1 MTRLFR
7 AKAMQTMAAPEQLNE
22 SIRLVDAKS
31 RWATRLIAV
40 MSLLLLAW
48 LFLGSIPKKTTGLGL
63 SAFEDSGFNRLRAPA
78 EGVVE
83 RIHVNLGAR
92 VDTGDVLV
100 ELEAP
105 QLASKLHEKEAE
117 VAQAR
122 AALAKLREESTKAI
136 SEREQLLESRQK
148 DTASRINDIEQELVL
163 ARKSAKLARDQF
175 QKQLVSRSVL
185 EQATAHADGL
195 TEKLNA
201 TEQDLAR
208 ARQDMAAFRRREAQ
222 TVRQAEDRF
231 NAENGTLQVMRQN
244 YKAATRITTPS
255 AGIVA
260 VLPAAEGV
268 SVPPGAE
275 LARIITGADS
285 DTKVYIKAFLKL
297 SDAKKIREGM
307 QALVAFTAIEPEVF
321 GSAVGVVKEVGLVSI
336 STQELAEV
344 FGDTTLSGFFSAA
357 GPVVPVVVRLNEDP
371 TTASGYRWTSRG
383 GYPGKIGANYQ
394 AAVSIQLES
403 EPPINY
409 IAPVMPVRAADAK

>member
-22 SIRLVDAKS
+22 AIRLVDGKS
-31 RWATRLIAV
+31 RWATRLVAV
-40 MSLLLLAW
+40 MTLLLLAW

-63 SAFEDSGFNRLRAPA
+63 SAFEDSGVNRLRARA

-83 RIHVNLGAR
+83 RIHVDLGAQ
-92 VDTGDVLV
+92 VSAGDILI

-105 QLASKLHEKEAE
+105 ELAAKVREKEAE

-122 AALAKLREESTKAI
+122 AALTKLKKESARAI
-136 SEREQLLESRQK
+136 SERAQLLKSRQK
-148 DTASRINDIEQELVL
+148 DTASRIDDIEQELAL
-163 ARKSAKLARDQF
+163 ARKSAKLARDEF

-185 EQATAHADGL
+185 EQATAQVDGL
-195 TEKLNA
+195 TEKLNM
-201 TEQDLAR
+201 TQEDLAQ

-231 NAENGTLQVMRQN
+231 NTENGAFQVMRQN

-255 AGIVA
+255 GGTVA

-268 SVPPGAE
+268 SVTPGTE

-285 DTKVYIKAFLKL
+285 DSKVYIKAFLKL
-297 SDAKKIREGM
+297 SDAKKVREGM
-307 QALVAFTAIEPEVF
+307 EALVAFTAIEPEVF
-321 GSAVGVVKEVGLVSI
+321 GSAVGVVERVGLVSI

-344 FGDTTLSGFFSAA
+344 FGDTTLSGFLSAA
-357 GPVVPVVVRLNEDP
+357 GPVVPVVVRLQEDP
-371 TTASGYRWTSRG
+371 ATASGYRWTSRG

-394 AAVSIQLES
+394 AAVSIKLES
-403 EPPINY
+403 EPPVNY